1 MGTAIKEIFKQG
13 FFNGEIKFNE
23 PMSAHTS
30 LRIGGPAEVMVF
42 PEDIA
47 SLKDVISTAKG
58 EGIPIFILGAGT
70 NLLVKDSGIE
80 GIVISLQS
88 FRRIKIVQAGADSQN
103 FACFCVESGVLLSNL
118 INFAMKKGYSGIE
131 ALAGIPGSFGG
142 AVYMNAGSFGREIK
156 DVLIS
161 VTLMKDNGSIETLKK
176 DDIRFSY
183 RNSNIHDGGI
193 ILHAE
198 ILLEKDSPE
207 KVSGRL
213 NEFLKKRRQTQ
224 PISQRSAGCV
234 FKNPEG
240 DSAGRLIDSAGCK
253 GMRAG
258 DAEVSAVHA
267 NFFINRGSATCK
279 DFINLMEIVKEKV
292 KKSSG
297 ITLEP
302 EIRIIGKD
310 TFN

>member
-1 MGTAIKEIFKQG
+1 MSKLRKEIFNKG
-13 FFNGEIKFNE
+13 FFKGDVKYDELI
-23 PMSAHTS
+23 SAHTS
-30 LRIGGPAEVMVF
+30 LKIGGLAEVMVF

-47 SLKDVISTAKG
+47 SLKGVLLTAKS
-58 EGIPIFILGAGT
+58 EGIPIFILGRGT

-88 FRRIKIVQAGADSQN
+88 LKRFKIVEDSEN
-103 FACFCVESGVLLSNL
+103 FACFYVEAGVLLSNL

-131 ALAGIPGSFGG
+131 ALAGIPGTFGG
-142 AVYMNAGSFGREIK
+142 AIYMNAGSFGREIK
-156 DVLIS
+156 DVLTS
-161 VTLMKDNGSIETLKK
+161 VSLMKDNGSMETLKK

-183 RNSNIHDGGI
+183 RNSNIPDGDI

-198 ILLEKDSPE
+198 IFLKKDSPE
-207 KVSGRL
+207 NVSIRIC
-213 NEFLKKRRQTQ
+213 EFLKRRRQTQ
-224 PISQRSAGCV
+224 PISQHSAGCV

-240 DSAGRLIDSAGCK
+240 NFAGELIESAGCK
-253 GMRAG
+253 GMRVG
-258 DAEVSAVHA
+258 DAEVSTVHA

-279 DFINLMEIVKEKV
+279 DFINLMETVKEKV

-302 EIRIIGKD
+302 EIKIVGRD
-310 TFN
+310 TFNY